1 MDRIDFRSDTV
12 SWPTP
17 AMRDVMATAV
27 VGDDVYGEDPTVKQ
41 LEALAAEK
49 TGKEAALFVASGTM
63 GNIVSALSHA
73 TRGDEMIVGHDSHII
88 LWEAGTVSALGGIMT
103 RQLPTDRTG
112 RMALDA
118 VETAVRNPNDA
129 HEPRTRLIH
138 VENSYGDRGGYP
150 LPPDYFAGIRDVAD
164 RHGLRVEL
172 DGARLFNAAVALG
185 VPVTELTRHVDSV
198 SFCLSKG
205 LCAPVGSLVCG
216 TADFIEQAHRIR
228 KALGGGM
235 RQAGILAAAGIVA
248 LNEMVDRLAEDH
260 RRARLLADRLAQTP
274 GIAIEPDYI
283 CTNIVYFSL
292 TDEVVLTAPAVVQQ
306 LRERANIWLGAENDR
321 QFRALT
327 HYWISDA
334 DVAALADTL
343 HAILNAT

>member
-17 AMRDVMATAV
+17 AMREAMATAV
-27 VGDDVYGEDPTVKQ
+27 VGDDVYGEDPTINQ

-49 TGKEAALFVASGTM
+49 VGKEAALFVASGTM

-88 LWEAGTVSALGGIMT
+88 LWEAGSVSSLGGIMT
-103 RQLPTDRTG
+103 RQLPTDRMG

-118 VETAVRNPNDA
+118 VEAAVRDTEDA
-129 HEPRTRLIH
+129 HHPRTRLIH

-150 LPPDYFAGIRDVAD
+150 LPLDYFAGIRDVAD
-164 RHGLRVEL
+164 RHGLAVEM

-185 VPVTELTRHVDSV
+185 VPAAEVTRHVDSV

-205 LCAPVGSLVCG
+205 LCAPVGSMVCG
-216 TADFIEQAHRIR
+216 TAEFIDRARRMR

-248 LNEMVDRLAEDH
+248 LNEMIDRLAEDH
-260 RRARLLADRLAQTP
+260 RRARMLADRLAETP
-274 GIAIEPDYI
+274 GITLERDYV

-292 TDEVVLTAPAVVQQ
+292 TDEVELTAPAVVKQ
-306 LRERANIWLGAENDR
+306 LRERANIWLGDENDR
-321 QFRALT
+321 EFRAIT

-334 DVAALADTL
+334 DVAAMADTL
-343 HAILNAT
+343 RDILNTA